1 MAKLE
6 QIKAILEANK
16 PRLKAQYD
24 LLSIG
29 IFGSYTRNEQSE
41 GSDIDI
47 VVEFKESPGIQFID
61 LAEELEQL
69 LGCKVDLVSRKGI
82 KPRYWNAISE
92 EIVYV

>member
-1 MAKLE
+1 MAQLE

-29 IFGSYTRNEQSE
+29 IFGSYTLNEQSE

-47 VVEFKESPGIQFID
+47 VVEFKESLGIQFID
-61 LAEELEQL
+61 LDEELEQL
-69 LGCKVDLVSRKGI
+69 LGCKVDLVSRQGI
-82 KPRYWNAISE
+82 KPRYWQAISE